1 MEGKKIREEI
11 ITLVWDK
18 ITNTAALGEQRREQ
32 DKLRE

>member
-18 ITNTAALGEQRREQ
+18 ITNTAALGTEKRG
-32 DKLRE
+32 